1 MTNINDIGKP
11 ARTEAE
17 IFSIVSFTIA
27 LFLNSGFTDYW
38 IHRTHVKRE
47 SKQAAALSTS

>member
-1 MTNINDIGKP
+1 MTNTSDNGKP

-17 IFSIVSFTIA
+17 IFSIV

-38 IHRTHVKRE
+38 IHRTRVKRE
-47 SKQAAALSTS
+47 SKQTAALSTS